1 MVDVDPYRQQRTNC
15 PALDPTFLSSPLRTV
30 ARLQADFMEPLRSDA
45 ADMRRQVRWALA
57 IVATAALAVRLP
69 LLLGYP
75 PVTYPDTGTYLQAAL
90 DLVSGD
96 FSVGQGRRTPGYP
109 LYIALLNSDPS
120 LVVGAQLV
128 GGVATS
134 LLLATAA
141 WWLTRSAIWAA
152 VSGLAHVLNM
162 QQLFQEGSLLTEA
175 LCVLSLAVTL
185 VVLLRTMERLR
196 GGAPLPLLHLLALG
210 VLAAYTLFVRPQFI
224 CLLIVLPVTVAVAAA
239 GHRLW
244 SGRALAAAGL
254 LLLPAISLV
263 LAWCAVV
270 QSKTGY
276 FTLSTQSGF
285 GMVNHPIDYI
295 ELAPQQY
302 AQVRDVL
309 VETRERR
316 LAEVGHSR
324 NTIWYAWPE
333 IQRVTGWSLPEA
345 SRQLQAMCKQMF
357 IDHPWRYARSVAS
370 AWVDF
375 WTVPFF
381 WKPEQV
387 HPTVRSAV
395 EAVWW
400 VQHKLLRL
408 ANLAFVL
415 AVAAAVAWPAF
426 RRRVQWDVAL
436 SAIAATV
443 LMSSLIQALAD
454 QGASSRYHLPTQS
467 LVVLV
472 LVVLVARW
480 RNAPGPASRE

>member
-1 MVDVDPYRQQRTNC
+1 MTSARMQRIRN
-15 PALDPTFLSSPLRTV
+15 
-30 ARLQADFMEPLRSDA
+30 
-45 ADMRRQVRWALA
+45 WAW
-57 IVATAALAVRLP
+57 P
-69 LLLGYP
+69 LLLVLLVAGAVRVPIWLGYTP
-75 PVTYPDTGTYLQAAL
+75 ATAPDTGTYVQAAK

-109 LYIALLNSDPS
+109 LVLAAVGNDFESVVALQLLGGLATTLLVYWLALKLTQRHSWAAVAALGHALNLQQLFVEGLILTEAASALSVAATLALLIAACAKAPRSVGPGWIALLI
-120 LVVGAQLV
+120 V
-128 GGVATS
+128 
-134 LLLATAA
+134 
-141 WWLTRSAIWAA
+141 I
-152 VSGLAHVLNM
+152 GL
-162 QQLFQEGSLLTEA
+162 
-175 LCVLSLAVTL
+175 
-185 VVLLRTMERLR
+185 
-196 GGAPLPLLHLLALG
+196 
-210 VLAAYTLFVRPQFI
+210 LAAYALFIRPQFLV
-224 CLLIVLPVTVAVAAA
+224 LLLVAPLAIVWAWTRKGTPATWSLAA
-239 GHRLW
+239 G
-244 SGRALAAAGL
+244 A
-254 LLLPAISLV
+254 LV
-263 LAWCAVV
+263 LAPAVALV
-270 QSKTGY
+270 ASWAAIQKEKTGY

-285 GMVNHPIDYI
+285 GLVNHAI
-295 ELAPQQY
+295 EFIEFAPDAY
-302 AQVRDVL
+302 APAREVLRQTRD
-309 VETRERR
+309 RR
-316 LAEVGHSR
+316 IAEVGHSR